1 MANKKVV
8 SVLSTAA
15 IGTLIASAV
24 GTTALAKVDGLV
36 VKNAEGTY
44 LNYDLTEL
52 QESAVENYL
61 GNEEGAAL
69 YKSFDAARAT
79 LVSYHDDKTGFIDA
93 NAIAEAAKDAILGGE
108 EFDVNKFTEASKETA
123 LPGTVYKAVVKDGV
137 VVKGEEVKPNGDTDE
152 EEGDLKVVSV

>member
-152 EEGDLKVVSV
+152 DEGFKGCFS